1 MHETAY
7 FPNKKLKKI
16 SKKGHSSL
24 SKRHPTGKETPLPGY
39 SLTPQEKGKV
49 GAYDNLILYQE
60 HALKKALI
68 LLYGFIAFIALTILE
83 LLAFN
88 RW

>member
-1 MHETAY
+1 MECINARNCI
-7 FPNKKLKKI
+7 FSKQKAEKI
-16 SKKGHSSL
+16 SEKGHSCL

-39 SLTPQEKGKV
+39 TLSPHKKKGKV

-68 LLYGFIAFIALTILE
+68 LLYMAI
-83 LLAFN
+83 
-88 RW
+88 

>member
-24 SKRHPTGKETPLPGY
+24 SKRHPTGKETPSHATLSPHKKK
-39 SLTPQEKGKV
+39 EKS
-49 GAYDNLILYQE
+49 APMI
-60 HALKKALI
+60 I
-68 LLYGFIAFIALTILE
+68 
-83 LLAFN
+83 
-88 RW
+88 